1 MEKNSNLLIVDDEPP
16 VTRSVARLFRHDD
29 YRVFTANSAMEAL
42 TILGTT
48 DIGVMISDIS
58 MPGVDGLS
66 LCASVRKRKPDIVQI
81 ILTGHPTL
89 DNAVAA
95 INQLQL
101 FSFMIKPWNEDALH
115 HVVNSAFDHF
125 NLAQENKHL
134 QLLTEQQNRQLKDA
148 NLNLEEKVRMR
159 TFDLEE
165 ALNEGIL
172 MLAKAAEEKDR
183 DTGDHINRIM
193 DLTYQ
198 LGIALKLPHE
208 QAAHI
213 ARFSRIH
220 DVGKIHIPDHVL
232 NKPGP
237 LDEEEWRL
245 MKQHTVSGERI
256 ISELPYYVVAREIAR
271 SHHENWDGSGYP
283 DGLVQETI
291 PLSARIV
298 AVVDVFDALTHDRP
312 YKKAWSRKDAL
323 LEMNCMSGVKFDPD
337 ILRVFT
343 TNVIP
348 DLDYINKKS
357 IGKRML

>member
-1 MEKNSNLLIVDDEPP
+1 MEKNGNLLIVDDEPP

-29 YRVFTANSAMEAL
+29 YQVFTAHSTMEAL

-48 DIGVMISDIS
+48 DIGVLISDIS

-66 LCASVRKRKPDIVQI
+66 MCASVRKRKPDIVQI
-81 ILTGHPTL
+81 ILTGQPTL

-95 INQLQL
+95 INKLQL

-115 HVVNSAFDHF
+115 HVVVNAFDYF
-125 NLAQENKHL
+125 NLTQENKHL
-134 QLLTEQQNRQLKDA
+134 QLLTEQQNKLLKDA
-148 NLNLEEKVRMR
+148 NLNLEEKVRNR
-159 TFDLEE
+159 TFQLEE

-172 MLAKAAEEKDR
+172 MLAKAAEEKDKE
-183 DTGDHINRIM
+183 TGDHINRIM
-193 DLTYQ
+193 DLTYH
-198 LGIALKLPHE
+198 LGIALGLPHE
-208 QAAHI
+208 QASHI

-220 DVGKIHIPDHVL
+220 DVGKIHIPDHIL

-256 ISELPYYVVAREIAR
+256 ISELSYYQIAREIAR

-283 DGLVQETI
+283 DGLRQETI

-298 AVVDVFDALTHDRP
+298 AIADVFDALTHDRP
-312 YKKAWSRKDAL
+312 YKKAWPKKDAL
-323 LEMNCMSGVKFDPD
+323 SEMSCMSGVKFDPK
-337 ILRVFT
+337 IVRVFIA
-343 TNVIP
+343 NVIP
-348 DLDYINKKS
+348 NLD
-357 IGKRML
+357 